1 VSAPRALAGA
11 PDAATVWH
19 CELCGFIYDEAQGC
33 PPEGFGPG
41 TRWADI
47 PDGWGCPD
55 CGQPKADFSPLD
67 LG

>member
-1 VSAPRALAGA
+1 MSEPMALAGA
-11 PDAATVWH
+11 SDAATVWH
-19 CELCGFIYDEAQGC
+19 CDLCGFTYDEAHGC

-55 CGQPKADFSPLD
+55 C
-67 LG
+67 

>member
-1 VSAPRALAGA
+1 MSEPMALAGA
-11 PDAATVWH
+11 SDAATVWH
-19 CELCGFIYDEAQGC
+19 CELCGFTYDEAQGC

-41 TRWADI
+41 TLWADI
-47 PDGWGCPD
+47 PDGWGCPG